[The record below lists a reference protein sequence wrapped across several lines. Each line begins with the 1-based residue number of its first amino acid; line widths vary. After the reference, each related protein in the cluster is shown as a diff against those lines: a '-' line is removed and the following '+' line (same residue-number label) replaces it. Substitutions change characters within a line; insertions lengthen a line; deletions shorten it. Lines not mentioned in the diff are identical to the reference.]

1 MLKIDKNMRYIVR
14 SLTYLVLLCVLYVA
28 LVWVSYWA
36 GSEPQVSPW
45 LQIEAQLQSPMG
57 RVMVVAF
64 VVLAALYPL
73 FGFMRMRIEAMD
85 LERDGV
91 RLINAMQVY
100 GYRLVEEVDGVK
112 VFRADSFLGRLA
124 AMWEDRIEVSV
135 VDGVVELRGLRRT
148 VARVGYQL
156 RAYMHNSRFEQ

>member
-1 MLKIDKNMRYIVR
+1 
-14 SLTYLVLLCVLYVA
+14 
-28 LVWVSYWA
+28 
-36 GSEPQVSPW
+36 
-45 LQIEAQLQSPMG
+45 
-57 RVMVVAF
+57 
-64 VVLAALYPL
+64 
-73 FGFMRMRIEAMD
+73 
-85 LERDGV
+85 
-91 RLINAMQVY
+91 MQVY

-156 RAYMHNSRFEQ
+156 RAYMHNSRFEDNGNE